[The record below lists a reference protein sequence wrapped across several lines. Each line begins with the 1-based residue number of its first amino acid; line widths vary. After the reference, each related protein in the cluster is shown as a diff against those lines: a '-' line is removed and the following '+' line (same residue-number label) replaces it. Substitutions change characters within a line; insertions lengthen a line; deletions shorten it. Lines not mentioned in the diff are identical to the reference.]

1 MKHPTTKRL
10 CIGLDFDDVLV
21 AFNEALIL
29 FHNEHYGTTYG
40 MKDITTWDLH
50 ELWKCSP
57 EEAYARMKEFVRS
70 SHHEAIN
77 PVSGAVDAIEFLHDH
92 HDLHIIT
99 ARDETL
105 YEETLRLLG
114 RHFNNVTF
122 KGLHFLHRN
131 NKNVRGT
138 KGDVCKS
145 LGVHVLIEDS
155 LINAKAAHTS
165 SVHVLLFDTP
175 WNQTRDLPSGIT
187 RVFSWEEAL
196 REIASMS

>member
-1 MKHPTTKRL
+1 MPTRTKRL

-21 AFNEALIL
+21 AFNEALL
-29 FHNEHYGTTYG
+29 TFHNEHYGTSYG
-40 MKDITTWDLH
+40 LNDVTTWDLH

-70 SHHEAIN
+70 SHHEAIS
-77 PVSGAVDAIEFLHDH
+77 PVSGAVEAIKFLNNH

-105 YEETLRLLG
+105 YEETLRLLS
-114 RHFNNVTF
+114 RHFNSVTF

-138 KGDVCKS
+138 KGDVCRS

-155 LINAKAAHTS
+155 LHNAYTAHS
-165 SVHVLLFDTP
+165 HSVHVLLFDTP
-175 WNQTRDLPSGIT
+175 WNQTTNLPTGIK
-187 RVFSWEEAL
+187 RVFSWKEVL
-196 REIASMS
+196 GEIVSHS